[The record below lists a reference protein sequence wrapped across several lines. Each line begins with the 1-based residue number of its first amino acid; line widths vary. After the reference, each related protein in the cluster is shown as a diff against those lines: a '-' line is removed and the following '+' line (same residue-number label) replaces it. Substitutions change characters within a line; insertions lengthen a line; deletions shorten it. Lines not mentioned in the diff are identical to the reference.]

1 MLSFA
6 FAAIAILTAPVR
18 PAASAHND
26 SAPVG
31 APVAVLYS
39 LRGRVADSNNTPIG
53 GVQVTLVELSRRAT
67 TDKSGDFVFTD
78 VPAGRYTLVARR
90 LGYAAVSDTVR
101 IVPGQQVQV
110 RDQFGIRPQ
119 VVLRLTRLATDIEPV
134 VVTATRDATDVDRS
148 PFPVQQ
154 LSGDRLQ
161 REQSFSL
168 SGATDGLAGVH
179 NLTTGQQ
186 IGKPVIRGLTGAR
199 VLVLDDG
206 HRLEDYSWSDEDG
219 PSIDA
224 RLAQRVEVIRGPAS
238 VLYGSDAIGG
248 VVNAVPAA
256 LPDASGGNFV
266 RSTAELTG
274 ATNNRE
280 GGLLLGAEGAHS
292 RIGWRATAIA
302 RFAEDM
308 ETPDGKLENTKYSAV
323 TGEAAAAY
331 HSSRG
336 TSTLRYAR
344 YGCECH
350 LLEANAPAKP
360 EGSGEE
366 EGPER
371 KASDDRVQY
380 TGNYI
385 VGKFRLEPKLQ
396 WQRHS
401 LAEMS
406 DELGPGG
413 EPTGVESE
421 VFNLLLNTTTA
432 DVLLHHGEGGKVH
445 GTLGISGEYQTSDS
459 RGIIPLVPDA
469 RLTSGGLFGFEQV
482 DLGKVS
488 LTAAARGDANSLH
501 ADANADL
508 DLADQSRSTSA
519 FSGDLG
525 VIVRPISDLSLTAN
539 VGRAF
544 RSPTLFELF
553 ANGPRLGEAR
563 YEIGDPT
570 LDPETSL
577 NLDGSIRWGNQR
589 VRAEVAGFHNRI
601 DDFIY
606 IAPTGEQQ
614 GTLDVYRYEHALAT
628 LYGGEVSADV
638 DPTRMLTLRAR
649 YDLVRGTN
657 EDTDEP
663 LPLMPPPRTTLE
675 AELHGAALG
684 WADHAHAG
692 LDVEINAKQTHLG
705 PFDTATDGYTILG
718 LDAGIARRLGSRPI
732 RFDIRV
738 RNLTDKAYKS
748 FLSRY
753 KSFALDPGRNV
764 LIRLGMDF

>member
-1 MLSFA
+1 MLVLSL
-6 FAAIAILTAPVR
+6 AAVALLRPPSPPVR
-18 PAASAHND
+18 AVRTTATTWVPAAAAD
-26 SAPVG
+26 SIRGRVVDSTG
-31 APVAVLYS
+31 APVA
-39 LRGRVADSNNTPIG
+39 AA
-53 GVQVTLVELSRRAT
+53 QVTLVELARAAT
-67 TDKSGDFVFTD
+67 TDSRGAFVFGD
-78 VPAGRYTLVARR
+78 VPAGRYTIVARR
-90 LGYAAVSDTVR
+90 IGYAATSQLVR
-101 IVPGQQVQV
+101 VTTGERPSVDV
-110 RDQFGIRPQ
+110 RM
-119 VVLRLTRLATDIEPV
+119 TRVATDIEPV
-134 VVTATRDATDVDRS
+134 VVTATRDATDVANS
-148 PFPVQQ
+148 PLPVAQ

-161 REQSFSL
+161 REQSISL
-168 SGATDGLAGVH
+168 SGAIDRMPGVH

-186 IGKPVIRGLTGAR
+186 IGKPVVRGLAGAR
-199 VLVLDDG
+199 VLVLDNG

-248 VVNAVPAA
+248 VVNTIPAA

-280 GGLLLGAEGAHS
+280 GGLLLGAEGARS

-308 ETPDGKLENTKYSAV
+308 TTPDGKLENTKYSAV

-331 HSSRG
+331 RSSRG

-350 LLEANAPAKP
+350 LLEANEPPKPAGG
-360 EGSGEE
+360 EEEE

-371 KASDDRVQY
+371 KASDDRVQF
-380 TGNYI
+380 TGNY
-385 VGKFRLEPKLQ
+385 VAGRFRFEPKLQ

-413 EPTGVESE
+413 APTGVETE

-432 DVLLHHGEGGKVH
+432 DLMLHHGDDRKLH
-445 GTLGISGEYQTSDS
+445 GTLGVSGEYQTSDS
-459 RGIIPLVPDA
+459 RGVIPLVPDA
-469 RLTSGGLFGFEQV
+469 RLASGAIFAFEQI
-482 DLGKVS
+482 DFGKLGVV
-488 LTAAARGDANSLH
+488 AGARGDTRSLH
-501 ADANADL
+501 ADANQEL
-508 DLADQSRSTSA
+508 GISDQSRNVGA
-519 FSGDLG
+519 FAGDLG
-525 VIVRPISDLSLTAN
+525 VIAHLARDVALTAN
-539 VGRAF
+539 VGRAW
-544 RSPTLFELF
+544 RAPTLFELF

-570 LDPETSL
+570 LDPERSL
-577 NLDGSIRWGNQR
+577 NLDGSIRWSSSR
-589 VRAEVAGFHNRI
+589 ARAEISAFSNRI

-614 GTLDVYRYEHALAT
+614 NSLPVYRYEHAQAT
-628 LYGGEVSADV
+628 LTGGELSADF
-638 DPTRMLTLRAR
+638 DPAKMLTLRAR
-649 YDLVRGTN
+649 YDMVRGTN
-657 EDTDEP
+657 DDTDEP
-663 LPLMPPPRTTLE
+663 LPLIPPPRTTLE
-675 AELHGAALG
+675 AELHSVALG
-684 WADHAHAG
+684 WAEHAHAG
-692 LDVEINAKQTHLG
+692 LDVEINSEQTRLG
-705 PFDTATDGYTILG
+705 QFDTATDGYTLLG
-718 LDAGIARRLGSRPI
+718 LDAGIARHIGSVPM

-764 LIRLGMDF
+764 LIRLSAEF

>member
-1 MLSFA
+1 
-6 FAAIAILTAPVR
+6 
-18 PAASAHND
+18 
-26 SAPVG
+26 
-31 APVAVLYS
+31 VLYS
-39 LRGRVADSNNTPIG
+39 LRGRVADSTNTPIG

-308 ETPDGKLENTKYSAV
+308 ETPDGNWRT
-323 TGEAAAAY
+323 
-331 HSSRG
+331 R
-336 TSTLRYAR
+336 
-344 YGCECH
+344 
-350 LLEANAPAKP
+350 N
-360 EGSGEE
+360 
-366 EGPER
+366 
-371 KASDDRVQY
+371 
-380 TGNYI
+380 
-385 VGKFRLEPKLQ
+385 
-396 WQRHS
+396 
-401 LAEMS
+401 
-406 DELGPGG
+406 
-413 EPTGVESE
+413 
-421 VFNLLLNTTTA
+421 
-432 DVLLHHGEGGKVH
+432 
-445 GTLGISGEYQTSDS
+445 
-459 RGIIPLVPDA
+459 
-469 RLTSGGLFGFEQV
+469 
-482 DLGKVS
+482 
-488 LTAAARGDANSLH
+488 
-501 ADANADL
+501 
-508 DLADQSRSTSA
+508 
-519 FSGDLG
+519 
-525 VIVRPISDLSLTAN
+525 
-539 VGRAF
+539 
-544 RSPTLFELF
+544 
-553 ANGPRLGEAR
+553 
-563 YEIGDPT
+563 
-570 LDPETSL
+570 
-577 NLDGSIRWGNQR
+577 IRR
-589 VRAEVAGFHNRI
+589 
-601 DDFIY
+601 
-606 IAPTGEQQ
+606 
-614 GTLDVYRYEHALAT
+614 
-628 LYGGEVSADV
+628 
-638 DPTRMLTLRAR
+638 
-649 YDLVRGTN
+649 
-657 EDTDEP
+657 
-663 LPLMPPPRTTLE
+663 
-675 AELHGAALG
+675 
-684 WADHAHAG
+684 
-692 LDVEINAKQTHLG
+692 
-705 PFDTATDGYTILG
+705 
-718 LDAGIARRLGSRPI
+718 
-732 RFDIRV
+732 
-738 RNLTDKAYKS
+738 
-748 FLSRY
+748 
-753 KSFALDPGRNV
+753 
-764 LIRLGMDF
+764 

>member
-1 MLSFA
+1 M
-6 FAAIAILTAPVR
+6 
-18 PAASAHND
+18 
-26 SAPVG
+26 
-31 APVAVLYS
+31 AVLDS
-39 LRGRVADSNNTPIG
+39 LRGRVADSTNAGIA
-53 GVQVTLVELSRRAT
+53 GVQVTLVELSRRVT
-67 TDKSGDFVFTD
+67 TDRSGAFAFGD
-78 VPAGRYTLVARR
+78 VPVGRYTLVARR
-90 LGYAAVSDTVR
+90 VGFAAVSDTVR
-101 IVPGQQVQV
+101 TG
-110 RDQFGIRPQ
+110 GPQ
-119 VVLRLTRLATDIEPV
+119 VVLRVTRLATNIEPV

-148 PFPVQQ
+148 PFPVEQ

-168 SGATDGLAGVH
+168 AGATDGLAGVH

-186 IGKPVIRGLTGAR
+186 IGKPVIRGLSGAR

-248 VVNAVPAA
+248 VINAVPAA

-274 ATNNRE
+274 ASNNLE
-280 GGLLLGAEGAHS
+280 GGFLLGAEGAHS
-292 RIGWRATAIA
+292 RIGWRATGIG
-302 RFAEDM
+302 RFSEDM
-308 ETPDGKLENTKYSAV
+308 NTPDGKLENTKYVAF

-331 HSSRG
+331 YSSNG

-350 LLEANAPAKP
+350 LLEANEPPKP
-360 EGSGEE
+360 PGGGEE
-366 EGPER
+366 EGGPER
-371 KASDDRVQY
+371 KAGDDRVQY
-380 TGNYI
+380 TGNY
-385 VGKFRLEPKLQ
+385 VLGKFRLEPKLQ

-401 LAEMS
+401 LAEVS

-413 EPTGVESE
+413 QPTGSESE

-432 DVLLHHGEGGKVH
+432 DLLLHHGEGGKVH
-445 GTLGISGEYQTSDS
+445 GTLGISGQYQTSDS

-469 RLTSGGLFGFEQV
+469 RLTAGGLFGFEQI

-501 ADANADL
+501 ADANVDL
-508 DLADQSRSTSA
+508 GVTDQSRSTSA
-519 FSGDLG
+519 FSGDVG
-525 VIVRPISDLSLTAN
+525 VIVRPARDLALTAN

-601 DDFIY
+601 DNFIY

-614 GTLDVYRYEHALAT
+614 GTLDVYQYKHALAT
-628 LYGGEVSADV
+628 LYGGEASVDV
-638 DPTRMLTLRAR
+638 DPVRMLTLRAR
-649 YDLVRGTN
+649 YDMVRGTN
-657 EDTDEP
+657 EDTNEP
-663 LPLMPPPRTTLE
+663 LPLIAPPRTTLE
-675 AELHGAALG
+675 AELHGVALG
-684 WADHAHAG
+684 WAENAHAG

-705 PFDTATDGYTILG
+705 PFDTATDGYTLLG
-718 LDAGIARRLGSRPI
+718 LEAGIARHLGSRPI

-738 RNLTDKAYKS
+738 RNLTDVAYKS

-764 LIRLGMDF
+764 LFRLAMDF

>member
-1 MLSFA
+1 MLSFG
-6 FAAIAILTAPVR
+6 FAAIVSLAAPAR
-18 PAASAHND
+18 PALSAHNA
-26 SAPVG
+26 SAPAAVR
-31 APVAVLYS
+31 APVLDS
-39 LRGRVADSNNTPIG
+39 LRGQVIDSTGGPIA
-53 GVQVTLVELSRRAT
+53 GVQVTLVELARRAN
-67 TDKSGDFVFTD
+67 TDQRGAFVFGG

-101 IVPGQQVQV
+101 VAPGQAIGVDRAAV
-110 RDQFGIRPQ
+110 RPP
-119 VVLRLTRLATDIEPV
+119 VVIRLTRLATDIEPV
-134 VVTATRDATDVDRS
+134 VVTATRDATGVDRS
-148 PFPVQQ
+148 PFPVAQ
-154 LSGDRLQ
+154 LSGDRLH
-161 REQSFSL
+161 REQSVSL
-168 SGATDGLAGVH
+168 SGAIDRLAGVH

-186 IGKPVIRGLTGAR
+186 IGKPVIRGLAGAR

-248 VVNAVPAA
+248 VVNAIPAA
-256 LPDASGGNFV
+256 LPDASAGNFM
-266 RSTAELTG
+266 RSTVELSG

-280 GGLLLGAEGAHS
+280 ADLLLGTEGARS
-292 RIGWRATAIA
+292 RLGWRATAIA
-302 RFAEDM
+302 RLAEDM
-308 ETPDGKLENTKYSAV
+308 TTPDGKLENTKYSAV

-331 HSSRG
+331 RSARG

-350 LLEANAPAKP
+350 LLEANEPPKP
-360 EGSGEE
+360 EGEGEE

-371 KASDDRVQY
+371 KASDDRVQFN
-380 TGNYI
+380 GNY
-385 VGKFRLEPKLQ
+385 VAGRFRLEPKVQ

-401 LAEMS
+401 LAEMA

-413 EPTGVESE
+413 APTGVETE
-421 VFNLLLNTTTA
+421 VFNLLLNTTRA
-432 DVLLHHGEGGKVH
+432 DVLLHHGEEGALH
-445 GTLGISGEYQTSDS
+445 GTLGITGEYQTSDS

-469 RLTSGGLFGFEQV
+469 RLTAGALFGFEQI
-482 DLGKVS
+482 DLGRVS
-488 LTAAARGDANSLH
+488 IVAGARGDANSLH
-501 ADANADL
+501 ADANAEL
-508 DLADQSRSTSA
+508 GLSDQSRSTSA

-525 VIVRPISDLSLTAN
+525 VMVHPMNDLALTAN
-539 VGRAF
+539 VGRAW

-577 NLDGSIRWGNQR
+577 NLDGSIRWANR
-589 VRAEVAGFHNRI
+589 RARAEVAAFHNRI

-606 IAPTGEQQ
+606 VAPTGEQQ
-614 GTLDVYRYEHALAT
+614 GNLQVYRYEHALAT
-628 LYGGEVSADV
+628 LSGAEVSADF
-638 DPTRMLTLRAR
+638 DPARMLTLRAR
-649 YDLVRGTN
+649 YDMVRGTN

-675 AELHGAALG
+675 AELHGVALG
-684 WADHAHAG
+684 WAEHAHAG
-692 LDVEINAKQTHLG
+692 FDVEINSEQTRLG
-705 PFDTATDGYTILG
+705 QFDTATDGYTLLG
-718 LDAGIARRLGSRPI
+718 LDAGIARHIGSVPI
-732 RFDIRV
+732 RFDVRV

-764 LIRLGMDF
+764 LIRLSAEF

>member
-6 FAAIAILTAPVR
+6 FAAIAMLAAPVP
-18 PAASAHND
+18 PAASVHNH
-26 SAPVG
+26 SAPAG
-31 APVAVLYS
+31 ASMAVLDS
-39 LRGRVADSNNTPIG
+39 LRGQVVDSTGGGIG
-53 GVQVTLVELSRRAT
+53 GVQVTLVELARRT
-67 TDKSGDFVFTD
+67 TTNQRGAFAFAD

-90 LGYAAVSDTVR
+90 VGYAAVSDTVR
-101 IVPGQQVQV
+101 VGRVAVIVA
-110 RDQFGIRPQ
+110 DQFGVRPQ
-119 VVLRLTRLATDIEPV
+119 AILRLTRLATDIEPV
-134 VVTATRDATDVDRS
+134 VVTATRDATDVSRS
-148 PFPVQQ
+148 PFPVEQ

-186 IGKPVIRGLTGAR
+186 IGKPVIRGLSGAR

-248 VVNAVPAA
+248 VINAVPAA

-302 RFAEDM
+302 RFSEDM
-308 ETPDGKLENTKYSAV
+308 NTPDGKLENTKYSSV

-350 LLEANAPAKP
+350 LLEANEPPKP
-360 EGSGEE
+360 PGGGEE
-366 EGPER
+366 EGGPER
-371 KASDDRVQY
+371 KAGDDRVQY
-380 TGNYI
+380 TGNY
-385 VGKFRLEPKLQ
+385 VAGKFRLEPKLQ

-401 LAEMS
+401 LAEVS

-413 EPTGVESE
+413 QPTGTESE

-432 DVLLHHGEGGKVH
+432 DLLLHHGEGGKVH
-445 GTLGISGEYQTSDS
+445 GTLGISGQYQTSDS

-469 RLTSGGLFGFEQV
+469 RLTAGGLFGFEQI
-482 DLGKVS
+482 DLGNVS
-488 LTAAARGDANSLH
+488 LTGAARGDANALH
-501 ADANADL
+501 ADANAEL
-508 DLADQSRSTSA
+508 GVTDQSRNTSA
-519 FSGDLG
+519 FSGDVG
-525 VIVRPISDLSLTAN
+525 VIVRPARDLALTAN

-601 DDFIY
+601 ENFIY

-638 DPTRMLTLRAR
+638 DPMRMLTLRAR
-649 YDLVRGTN
+649 YDVVRGTN
-657 EDTDEP
+657 EDTNEP
-663 LPLMPPPRTTLE
+663 LPLIPPPRTTLE
-675 AELHGAALG
+675 AELHGVALG
-684 WADHAHAG
+684 WADNAHAG

-705 PFDTATDGYTILG
+705 PFDTATDGYTLLG

-764 LIRLGMDF
+764 LLKLSMDF